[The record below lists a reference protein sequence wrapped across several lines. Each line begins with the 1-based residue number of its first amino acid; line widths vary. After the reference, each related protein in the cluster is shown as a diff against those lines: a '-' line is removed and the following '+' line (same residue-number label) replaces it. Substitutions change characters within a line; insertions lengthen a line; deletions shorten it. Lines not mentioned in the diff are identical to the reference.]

1 MVYPRIITD
10 KTLRDTHALYVKE
23 ADEAIMLGPIDGPA
37 GNPHQNIDLL
47 IQVATDNKVD
57 AIHPG
62 YGYLSE
68 NPEFS
73 KRVTEAGF
81 LFLGPSADSM
91 AVLGDKRLAK
101 EYLTKHA
108 PHIPLIPGYSG
119 SEQSVERLIVEADR
133 IGFPVLIKA
142 SAGGGGKGMRIVQH
156 RDQLSAELTRAQS
169 EAKRSFGSSD
179 CILERYIQRSKHIEI
194 QIFGDRH
201 GVVVSLLDR
210 DCSIQRRHQKVI
222 EEAPSPW
229 LSPELRKEISST
241 AVSIGNLLGYES
253 AGTVEFIVDVETSEF
268 FFLEVNTRIQV
279 EHPITEDTTG
289 LDIVAL
295 QIYVASGGKLDD
307 LDYFVDGVAPQ
318 VGHAIEC
325 RLCAEDPSRDFLPDL
340 GVIRRWTPASDIL
353 PPSQTKHVRFETG
366 IQTGSEVSIHF
377 DSLIAKIIVWAPTRA
392 QCIAKMAKMMANTVC
407 IGVRSNQAFLQS
419 CLAHSAFQD
428 PAYSTSFIPD
438 LLPTLLQNPYV
449 SNVPALLHQ
458 ISVIPS
464 LLRRQAFH
472 QQQPPE
478 NRRRAFSSIR
488 PGYHNQRADTANV
501 TADVVQ
507 IQGQHNNSLI
517 VEWPSSSLSL
527 NGIQVVNVA
536 PIPNTKS
543 PRKDLQPGVQLAQ
556 AYNALSAQI
565 RGLKT
570 SSDKALSHEVS
581 SVTLKSG
588 IHIAPGSEESWHLSD
603 ISATMDGKT
612 QTIFTATTSPTSGK
626 DVGTFQRFYA
636 HIPALGTNFEFRLFS
651 LLNYGESLRV
661 TSEAQNALADK
672 NPKAPMPCRVLDV
685 MKKNGERIEVGEV
698 GIVVESMKMEM
709 KVLATAAGIFTGRV
723 NKGDAVEEGTV
734 LFNVT

>member
-1 MVYPRIITD
+1 MR
-10 KTLRDTHALYVKE
+10 E
-23 ADEAIMLGPIDGPA
+23 ADEAIRLGPIDGPA
-37 GNPHQNIDLL
+37 GNPHQNIELL
-47 IQVATDNKVD
+47 IQVATKNKAD

-73 KRVTEAGF
+73 KRVTEAG
-81 LFLGPSADSM
+81 LIFLGPSADSM

-119 SEQSVERLIVEADR
+119 SEQTVERLVVEADR

-142 SAGGGGKGMRIVQH
+142 SAGGGGKGMRIVH
-156 RDQLSAELTRAQS
+156 RRDQLAAELTRAQS

-229 LSPELRKEISST
+229 LSPELRKRMSST

-279 EHPITEDTTG
+279 EHPITEETTG

-340 GVIRRWTPASDIL
+340 GVIRRWTSASDIL

-377 DSLIAKIIVWAPTRA
+377 DSLIAKIVVWAPTRS
-392 QCIAKMAKMMANTVC
+392 QCIATTIKMVANTVC

-449 SNVPALLHQ
+449 PNVPAMLHQ
-458 ISVIPS
+458 ISFLPS
-464 LLRRQAFH
+464 LLRRQAS
-472 QQQPPE
+472 QQQPVE

-488 PGYHNQRADTANV
+488 PGYHNQRADAANV
-501 TADVVQ
+501 TADVVE
-507 IQGQHNNSLI
+507 IQGQHKRSLI
-517 VEWPSSSLSL
+517 IEWPSSSLSL
-527 NGIQVVNVA
+527 DGVQIVNIA
-536 PIPNTKS
+536 TIPKAKPSNS
-543 PRKDLQPGVQLAQ
+543 DLQSGVQLAQ
-556 AYNALSAQI
+556 AYNTLSKQI
-565 RGLKT
+565 RDLKT
-570 SSDKALSHEVS
+570 PSPKVSSHEVS
-581 SVTLKSG
+581 SKTLRSSVY
-588 IHIAPGSEESWHLSD
+588 IAPASSEHWHLND
-603 ISATMDGKT
+603 ISVMIDGT
-612 QTIFTATTSPTSGK
+612 SQTIFTTATSPTSGK
-626 DVGTFQRFYA
+626 DVGGFQKISA

-651 LLNYGESLRV
+651 LLTYGESLRV
-661 TSEAQNALADK
+661 TTEAQNALADK

-685 MKKNGERIEVGEV
+685 VKKNGERVEVGEV
-698 GIVVESMKMEM
+698 GIIVESMKMEM
-709 KVLATAAGIFTGRV
+709 KILATAAGVFTCRV
-723 NKGDAVEEGTV
+723 KKGDAVEEGTV